1 MEGIDIEKKLERL
14 KKILSTMESVLVA
27 YSGGV
32 DSTFLLKV
40 TSDVL
45 KDKILAVTAASEIYP
60 ESELENSKRIARTLG
75 IKHKI
80 IETNQLDDDNFTS
93 NTPERCYYCK
103 KQLFSELSA
112 LASRLNLNYVID
124 GSNYDDLNDFRPGMK
139 AASELKIR
147 SPLIDTMF
155 TKKEIRTVSRKMNLP
170 VWDKPSSSCLASRF
184 AYGSE
189 ITSERLS
196 RVKHAEQFL
205 SKLGIGQLRVRDH
218 GDIARIEVPK
228 PDMGIF
234 LKGNISKKIADRF
247 KTLGYIYITL
257 DIEGYR
263 TGSMN
268 EPLKKQGKIG

>member
-1 MEGIDIEKKLERL
+1 MEEIGIKLEHL

-60 ESELENSKRIARTLG
+60 ESELENSKRIAGTFG
-75 IKHKI
+75 VKHKI

-103 KQLFSELSA
+103 KKLFSELSA
-112 LASRLNLNYVID
+112 LANRLNLNYVID
-124 GSNYDDLNDFRPGMK
+124 GSNYDDLNDFRPGMR

-170 VWDKPSSSCLASRF
+170 AWDKPSSSCLAGRVV
-184 AYGSE
+184 YGSE
-189 ITSERLS
+189 ITSEKLS

-205 SKLGIGQLRVRDH
+205 SKFGIGQLRVRDH
-218 GDIARIEVPK
+218 GDVARIEIPK
-228 PDMGIF
+228 SDMGIF